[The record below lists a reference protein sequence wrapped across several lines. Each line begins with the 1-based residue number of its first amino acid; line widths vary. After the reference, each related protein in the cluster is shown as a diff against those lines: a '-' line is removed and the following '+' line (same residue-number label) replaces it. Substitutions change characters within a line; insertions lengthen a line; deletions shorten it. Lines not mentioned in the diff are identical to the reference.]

1 MNFQRSSVYPR
12 SSAQSG
18 CPQKI
23 VLIHQRYVYINL
35 CIICSVR
42 WHFFVAVN
50 RRKVLL
56 KEQKQMEMYNVMCMI
71 ENSLIHNSFN
81 EFYNKE
87 TQQYYLIV

>member
-1 MNFQRSSVYPR
+1 M
-12 SSAQSG
+12 
-18 CPQKI
+18 
-23 VLIHQRYVYINL
+23 
-35 CIICSVR
+35 
-42 WHFFVAVN
+42 N